1 MGNAYNAFM
10 LRQALTSA
18 KYERKTGN
26 LHVFTSFSGSLKNAI
41 LVVESGELIGC
52 RYLDEVGKSAVR
64 VLLQAVIVKT
74 LFIQRD
80 ISGFTPH
87 LGTPSI
93 EEILSRLRSS
103 QSADSAVQQP
113 SNQSTPLVRPRSTGN
128 LRRAAVFLANVI
140 GEDKARQ
147 QVLEVTKQL
156 SPDDNAEEFVETCI
170 DLAASSVGEP
180 KARMMFEEMSSSD
193 GGNLK
198 AEIAKDDH
206 VAVLG

>member
-103 QSADSAVQQP
+103 QSADSVVQQP
-113 SNQSTPLVRPRSTGN
+113 SSQSTPLVRPRSTGY
-128 LRRAAVFLANVI
+128 LRRAAEFLGNVI
-140 GEDKARQ
+140 DEDRTSLKIQEIATQ
-147 QVLEVTKQL
+147 F
-156 SPDDNAEEFVETCI
+156 SPDDGVEEFFKHALI
-170 DLAASSVGEP
+170 SLPRPWA
-180 KARMMFEEMSSSD
+180 
-193 GGNLK
+193 NLK
-198 AEIAKDDH
+198 QE
-206 VAVLG
+206 